1 MIDLAKLA
9 IDLQRKLDLHR
20 EVMKDNGLTK
30 LNCRNCRYEYQNDEY
45 TKGAIWAWS
54 EVISDLRFKNYE

>member
-1 MIDLAKLA
+1 MNPAKLA
-9 IDLQRKLDLHR
+9 EDLQRKIDLHR
-20 EVMKDNGLTK
+20 DIMGDDGLRKVTCK
-30 LNCRNCRYEYQNDEY
+30 HCRYESQNDEY